1 MNLEKLHDL
10 MNDMASVLEMN
21 STEENEYVWE
31 GSREDA
37 REMVM
42 YASPD
47 EMTSVVTELYHLIEC
62 MELELRSLQEDHEDE
77 ESEREPRQGP
87 NDPMDLEPDHPY
99 VRECRAETSGDE
111 MSKAD
116 YMEYYSRIGVEGDY

>member
-37 REMVM
+37 KEMVM
-42 YASPD
+42 YSSPD

-87 NDPMDLEPDHPY
+87 NDPECDDDLVY
-99 VRECRAETSGDE
+99 RENMAADSGDE
-111 MSKAD
+111 SSKAA
-116 YMEYYSRIGVEGDY
+116 YMEYYSRMGMEGDY

>member
-87 NDPMDLEPDHPY
+87 NDPECDDDLVY
-99 VRECRAETSGDE
+99 RENMAADSGDE
-111 MSKAD
+111 SSKAA
-116 YMEYYSRIGVEGDY
+116 YMEYYSRMGMEGDY

>member
-1 MNLEKLHDL
+1 VNLEKLHDL

-37 REMVM
+37 KEMVM
-42 YASPD
+42 YSSPD

-87 NDPMDLEPDHPY
+87 NDPECDDDLAY
-99 VRECRAETSGDE
+99 RENMAADSGDE
-111 MSKAD
+111 SSKAA
-116 YMEYYSRIGVEGDY
+116 YMEYYSRMGMEGDY